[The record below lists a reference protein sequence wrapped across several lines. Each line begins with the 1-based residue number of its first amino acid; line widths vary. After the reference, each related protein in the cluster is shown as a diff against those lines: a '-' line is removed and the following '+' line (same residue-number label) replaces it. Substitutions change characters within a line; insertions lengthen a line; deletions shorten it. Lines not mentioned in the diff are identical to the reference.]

1 MEGLL
6 GIQKNICEMGK
17 QHIGFQYDP

>member
-6 GIQKNICEMGK
+6 GIQETRKGWLPFP
-17 QHIGFQYDP
+17 GLL